1 MPSKS
6 HQPNAPEVRPGVE
19 PVEPRPIPSMR
30 SFHRAL
36 IILTVVVVAGAAW
49 AAQDFLVP
57 TATAVVI
64 AMALTPIVRA
74 LERLG
79 LPTGLAAIVVVV
91 LTGAILAGSAAM
103 IAPSV
108 SEWVKR
114 APQIAQ
120 TIEQKSR
127 PLKEWLSTVQT
138 ATSKLEEV
146 TQVQGG
152 PNATV
157 VPVQSSGGG
166 MLEVSTQILG
176 QTLYALALALF
187 LITTRETY
195 RKRLILL
202 PTERANRLR
211 VARIMNETLTQ
222 VSHYLFTMTLIN
234 IGVGFATAV
243 AFMILGVPYA
253 IAWGFLFGVASFIPY
268 IGPTITIALCAVAQI
283 VIAPT
288 IEEAIAAPVALLVI
302 NFLEANFLTPW
313 LLSRRLEVSSLAV
326 FLAVAGLAWLWGPFA
341 AILAVPLLIVFV
353 AVARHVPGLEPWAVL
368 LLADAEARSEVN
380 ETGRD
385 RFFAEEQDMLEDD
398 KDKSWAR
405 WVHDVAVGK
414 AKRAA

>member
-1 MPSKS
+1 MRPEAE
-6 HQPNAPEVRPGVE
+6 APV
-19 PVEPRPIPSMR
+19 PRPVPSMR
-30 SFHRAL
+30 SLHRAL
-36 IILTVVVVAGAAW
+36 IILTVIVVAAAAW

-64 AMALTPIVRA
+64 AMALTPVVTA
-74 LERLG
+74 VERLG
-79 LPTGLAAIVVVV
+79 IPTGVASIVVVV
-91 LTGAILAGSAAM
+91 MTGAVIAGSAMM

-114 APQIAQ
+114 APEIAQ

-138 ATSKLEEV
+138 ATAKFEEV
-146 TQVQGG
+146 TQVQGD
-152 PNATV
+152 PNTTV

-187 LITTRETY
+187 LITSRETY

-202 PTERANRLR
+202 PTERVNRLR

-222 VSHYLFTMTLIN
+222 VSNYLFTMSLIN
-234 IGVGFATAV
+234 IGVGFATTAV
-243 AFMILGVPYA
+243 FLLLGVPYA
-253 IAWGFLFGVASFIPY
+253 IAWGFLMGVASFIPY
-268 IGPTITIALCAVAQI
+268 IGPTVTIALCALAQL
-283 VIAPT
+283 VIAPSL
-288 IEEAIAAPVALLVI
+288 EDAIAPPIALLVI
-302 NFLEANFLTPW
+302 NFIESNFVTPW

-326 FLAVAGLAWLWGPFA
+326 FLAVAALAWLWGPFA
-341 AILAVPLLIVFV
+341 AILAVPFLIVFV

-368 LLADAEARSEVN
+368 LLADTEARSEVK

-385 RFFAEEQDMLEDD
+385 RFFAEEQRALEEEQT
-398 KDKSWAR
+398 KSWVT
-405 WVHDVAVGK
+405 WVHDIAVGK
-414 AKRAA
+414 SKRVGRPSAERAKAA

>member
-6 HQPNAPEVRPGVE
+6 HQPNAPEARPGVE
-19 PVEPRPIPSMR
+19 PPEPRPIPSMR